1 MAVGVYVVSFSVV
14 KANGRGGAGAEGGG
28 VFVRERGWAVQ
39 MERWEEEEGV
49 PILFALAGF
58 GLRMSCFFF
67 YYYFGGGVEKLN
79 AEELF
84 RNGAKRP

>member
-39 MERWEEEEGV
+39 MER
-49 PILFALAGF
+49 
-58 GLRMSCFFF
+58 
-67 YYYFGGGVEKLN
+67 
-79 AEELF
+79 
-84 RNGAKRP
+84 